1 MRSLFLR
8 MRVIHILAFIILPIN
23 AYFFTSNTY
32 GAVVQYFLSFVLII
46 HDLDEKKWGI
56 DLSKK
61 INEILLS
68 FDLKKEIMI
77 DTKYNLESST
87 MLSSIIFFKN
97 TIKSTV
103 IGFKNHSEKH
113 TNMASSLNE
122 IALFINEQMK
132 KQQQLIDKNVT
143 NAENITTLFNDICR
157 TIELSNHDMQ
167 DIALH
172 LEKSQKN
179 MDYLDKKIEN
189 TVSQEHHLA
198 NELVTL
204 SQEAKHTKDILSVI
218 EDIADQT
225 NLLALNAAIE
235 AARAGEHGRGFA
247 VVADEVRFL
256 AEKTQNSLES
266 INLTITKIVESI
278 QLISRSM
285 NGNAQEIL
293 ELKTISSDTNDVV
306 RHLTSAVNNNLK
318 VSQSIV
324 NESHTVIQQTNEIK
338 NSTATIK
345 VLSDENLEKTDTI
358 KEIAQNFNSWG
369 KELNKKLE
377 EFHL

>member
-369 KELNKKLE
+369 QELNKKLE